1 MLALNAFTLWGVSDL
16 LSEQS
21 AWPWG
26 AADMRLFCLPANVL
40 TFLAYGLLSLRLPR
54 LSQAKPTGLACGLLA
69 TGGVALLVACLLD
82 APGLPLFQLAG
93 TLLGSGGALAFVCWE
108 FSFAALGI
116 REARIAILSASTL
129 AVVPYLLL
137 ALAPSD
143 LIVYPLALVLIP
155 SCIALLL
162 VGRSC
167 ARTGTPATTGTGEC
181 DDPGGGELSSD
192 DALPPTRW
200 KAVWQSS
207 WMHLVCVMMIGV
219 IGPAMGGFASL
230 GSTSDAVRMLMYQV
244 AGVASAG
251 ILALL
256 WFKFKVYPSITA
268 VFLALTPIIVLAL
281 FLFPFWTSA
290 YQGFFLAFGCL
301 IFSLA
306 SVLMMMAC
314 IEISHEHKAPLGV
327 IYGLF
332 AAGTYLAQV
341 LGGSLAGIVSSSEF
355 PQQFQ
360 VIAIVALL
368 LWGISAIAFIAMRKR
383 GALGQASGG
392 TSDGEGEDGNMGDAG
407 PRPDPISLRC
417 ACLSEAHALTP
428 REAQILD
435 LIGHG
440 RDVAAIAAILQLS
453 RNTIRSHIQR
463 LYADLGVHSRQEL
476 IDLIQQER

>member
-69 TGGVALLVACLLD
+69 AGGMAPRRLPAGYAWAAAFPAGGDAAGLGRRAGLRVLGVLLRR
-82 APGLPLFQLAG
+82 
-93 TLLGSGGALAFVCWE
+93 T
-108 FSFAALGI
+108 GI

-129 AVVPYLLL
+129 TVVPYLLL
-137 ALAPSD
+137 ALAPSN

-155 SCIALLL
+155 GCIALLL

-181 DDPGGGELSSD
+181 DDPGDGELGSD

-281 FLFPFWTSA
+281 FLFPSGPRRTR
-290 YQGFFLAFGCL
+290 G
-301 IFSLA
+301 
-306 SVLMMMAC
+306 
-314 IEISHEHKAPLGV
+314 
-327 IYGLF
+327 
-332 AAGTYLAQV
+332 
-341 LGGSLAGIVSSSEF
+341 SSS
-355 PQQFQ
+355 P
-360 VIAIVALL
+360 
-368 LWGISAIAFIAMRKR
+368 S
-383 GALGQASGG
+383 GA
-392 TSDGEGEDGNMGDAG
+392 
-407 PRPDPISLRC
+407 
-417 ACLSEAHALTP
+417 
-428 REAQILD
+428 
-435 LIGHG
+435 
-440 RDVAAIAAILQLS
+440 
-453 RNTIRSHIQR
+453 
-463 LYADLGVHSRQEL
+463 
-476 IDLIQQER
+476 